1 MSTDSQFS
9 VLTSGHSFLE
19 SPRWHDGQ
27 LWLSDF
33 YTDRVLRVD
42 AQGRVEVV
50 TTAVEQPSGLGWLPD
65 GRLLVV
71 AMRQRKLWRQEA
83 DGQCVVHAD
92 LSKLA
97 SGHANDMVVDAQGRA
112 YVGNFGFD
120 LMNGEQPHTATLV
133 RVDPDGSVHTAAP
146 EMYFPNG
153 SMITPDGKTL
163 IVGETMGN
171 RISAFDIQPDGSLGP
186 RQDWASFGPQPAL
199 TDVPAVMGVL
209 KAAPDGAT
217 LDAEGAVWFADAMG
231 NRVVRM
237 AQGGEILETI
247 STGQIGAFAC
257 TLGGPDGQ
265 TLYVCVAPDFY
276 EHMRKG
282 SRDAAIWTTRVKV
295 PGAGRP

>member
-1 MSTDSQFS
+1 MSDDARFS

-19 SPRWHDGQ
+19 SPRWRAGQ

-42 AQGRVEVV
+42 AQGGVDIV
-50 TTAVEQPSGLGWLPD
+50 TRAVEQPSGLGWLPD

-71 AMRQRKLWRQEA
+71 AMRQRKVWRQDA
-83 DGQCVVHAD
+83 GDQWVVHAD
-92 LSKLA
+92 LSGLA
-97 SGHANDMVVDAQGRA
+97 GGHANDMVVDAQGRA

-120 LMNGEQPHTATLV
+120 LMGGGPPRTATLA
-133 RVDPDGSVHTAAP
+133 RVDPDGSVHAAAHDL
-146 EMYFPNG
+146 YFPNG
-153 SMITPDGKTL
+153 SMVTPDGKTL

-186 RQDWASFGPQPAL
+186 RRDWARFGALPPL
-199 TDVPAVMGVL
+199 TDMPTVLAAL

-217 LDAEGAVWFADAMG
+217 LDAEGAVWFADAVG
-231 NRVVRM
+231 HRVVRM
-237 AQGGEILETI
+237 APGGEMLETI
-247 STGQIGAFAC
+247 STGEMGAFAC
-257 TLGGPDGQ
+257 LLGGADRN

-276 EHMRKG
+276 EHLRKG
-282 SRDAAIWTTRVKV
+282 SLDAAIWTTKVKV